1 MSQARRGVAAGLAA
15 AAVVLLGTAAGAS
28 PDYRRIGDVDAPA
41 AAALRAGPDAAHEI
55 TARPRPRPHPPA
67 AIPAPIDARVSAA
80 PVEPQAYQRR
90 QTQCLARAIYFE
102 ARSEPVDGQFAVARV
117 VLNRAES
124 GRYPHTICR
133 VVYQNA
139 HMRDRCQFSF
149 ACDGQPDEPTESIAW
164 AMALGM
170 AAALVRTEDPLL
182 SAELLR
188 STHYHADYV
197 HPTWAPKLAMTGM
210 VGRHIFY
217 LEHR

>member
-1 MSQARRGVAAGLAA
+1 MAVALMAA
-15 AAVVLLGTAAGAS
+15 AAGAS
-28 PDYRRIGDVDAPA
+28 PDYRRIGDADVA
-41 AAALRAGPDAAHEI
+41 AAALRAGLGSAPGIASL
-55 TARPRPRPHPPA
+55 PRPRPETPA
-67 AIPAPIDARVSAA
+67 ALPAPIDARVTAA
-80 PVEPQAYQRR
+80 PVDPQAYQRR
-90 QTQCLARAIYFE
+90 QAQCLARAIYFE

-124 GRYPHTICR
+124 GHYPDTICR

-149 ACDGQPDEPTESIAW
+149 ACDGLPDEPTESVAW

-170 AAALVRTEDPLL
+170 AAALVRTEDPLMP
-182 SAELLR
+182 AELLQ

-197 HPTWAPKLAMTGM
+197 HPAWAPKLAMTGT

>member
-1 MSQARRGVAAGLAA
+1 MSQRRKGATVGLAA
-15 AAVVLLGTAAGAS
+15 VAVVLLGTTAGAR
-28 PDYRRIGDVDAPA
+28 PDYGRMGNA
-41 AAALRAGPDAAHEI
+41 AAPGAISLRNTYGPAPEI
-55 TARPRPRPHPPA
+55 ASLPRPRPQPAA
-67 AIPAPIDARVSAA
+67 AIPTPIDARVTAA
-80 PVEPQAYQRR
+80 TVDPQAYQRR
-90 QTQCLARAIYFE
+90 QAQCLARAIYFE

-124 GRYPHTICR
+124 GRYPDTICR

-139 HMRDRCQFSF
+139 HLKDRCQFSF
-149 ACDGQPDEPTESIAW
+149 ACDGQPDQPTESIAW

-197 HPTWAPKLAMTGM
+197 HPAWAPKLATTGT

-217 LEHR
+217 LERR